1 MDKLGQDARISVV
14 MLTHNDHHGARRCLE
29 SMLAVLP
36 DAMFEELILLDNAS
50 TDETR
55 ELVLSLDGV
64 DKVRV
69 IRSDSNLGVARG
81 RNRLFA
87 LARGAIVAS
96 LDSDVEIAGTGFFR
110 DARALLVR
118 DPRVGICGASGYR
131 VHFSGGQLHLK
142 PYTRD
147 GSVDCVS
154 GFCQVFPRQLL
165 QQVQIDTAFSPFWC
179 EDTDFCFQAK
189 ARGFRIHRL
198 APEPGL
204 RHRYRSIDT
213 RADDPRKARHEALL
227 VRKWSGRI
235 RLIGERPGPRLRRWM
250 RRERQRLGRLGV
262 RLGQHVRRMLRPRP
276 L

>member
-1 MDKLGQDARISVV
+1 
-14 MLTHNDHHGARRCLE
+14 MLTHNDYYSTRRCLA

-36 DAMFEELILLDNAS
+36 DPMFEELILLDNAS

-55 ELVLSLDGV
+55 RHVLSLDGV

-81 RNRLFA
+81 RERLFA

-96 LDSDVEIAGTGFFR
+96 LDSDVEIAGTSFFR
-110 DARALLVR
+110 EARALLVR
-118 DPRVGICGASGYR
+118 DPRIGICGASGYR
-131 VHFSGGQLHLK
+131 VHFSGGRLHLK
-142 PYTRD
+142 PYTRN
-147 GSVDCVS
+147 GVVDCVS

-227 VRKWSGRI
+227 VQKWSGHVQ
-235 RLIGERPGPRLRRWM
+235 LLGDAPWPRLRR
-250 RRERQRLGRLGV
+250 RLQRERQRFGRLGP
-262 RLGQHVRRMLRPRP
+262 RLGQRVRRMLGPRP
-276 L
+276 P

>member
-1 MDKLGQDARISVV
+1 MEKLDQDARISVV
-14 MLTHNDHHGARRCLE
+14 MLTHNDHQRTRRCLA

-36 DAMFEELILLDNAS
+36 DPMFEELILLDNAS

-55 ELVLSLDGV
+55 ALVLSLAGV

-69 IRSDSNLGVARG
+69 IGSERNLGVARG
-81 RNRLFA
+81 RERLFA
-87 LARGAIVAS
+87 LARGPIVAS
-96 LDSDVEIAGTGFFR
+96 LDSDVEIAGTRFFR
-110 DARALLVR
+110 EARALLVR
-118 DPRVGICGASGYR
+118 HPRIGICGASGYQ

-142 PYTRD
+142 PYTRN

-165 QQVQIDTAFSPFWC
+165 QQVHIDTAFSPFWC

-198 APEPGL
+198 ASEPGL

-213 RADDPRKARHEALL
+213 RVGDPRKARHEALL
-227 VRKWSGRI
+227 VRKWAGRV
-235 RLIGERPGPRLRRWM
+235 RLIGDGPGPRLRRWL
-250 RRERQRLGRLGV
+250 RQSRQRGARLALRVVGRV
-262 RLGQHVRRMLRPRP
+262 ARRLS
-276 L
+276 